1 MRDDDRRALRHERF
15 QRVANLLLADQRC
28 ASTRQPFER
37 LLDDGFV
44 FRVDRRE
51 RFVGVF
57 VLFVNFLAVTALEA
71 AGS

>member
-15 QRVANLLLADQRC
+15 QRVANLLLADQRR
-28 ASTRQPFER
+28 ASTRQPVER